1 MPSQS
6 QADSVNAAAAVAQS
20 AIQQLQAAKEIKK
33 QVGHC
38 IKNNKIEGNTYSGE
52 LYMYR

>member
-1 MPSQS
+1 LPTQS

-33 QVGHC
+33 QVG
-38 IKNNKIEGNTYSGE
+38 IKGFVYLAVEI
-52 LYMYR
+52 